1 MILSPFGYMHISERL
16 RWSVLVFI
24 AARRCNQFAGFIGQ
38 SFVQSRI
45 ACRPLVTMCSTPF
58 QKIRSPFFGSFQA
71 QAELD
76 IMEQE
81 RSHTRCAF
89 FWIPHFRLDTTS
101 RDVPYSPSFVLDLV
115 NDVDEIRNV
124 IDFVF
129 LPGYN
134 NPTVAVLCQSEQT
147 WAGYVA

>member
-1 MILSPFGYMHISERL
+1 VFAIL
-16 RWSVLVFI
+16 
-24 AARRCNQFAGFIGQ
+24 
-38 SFVQSRI
+38 
-45 ACRPLVTMCSTPF
+45 
-58 QKIRSPFFGSFQA
+58 PFFQT

-81 RSHTRCAF
+81 QNHTMCAF
-89 FWIPHFRLDTTS
+89 FWIPHSRLDINS
-101 RDVPYSPSFVLDLV
+101 RDVPYSPSFVLDLI
-115 NDVDEIRNV
+115 NDVDERNWNV

-134 NPTVAVLCQSEQT
+134 NPTVVVLCQSEQT

>member
-1 MILSPFGYMHISERL
+1 MCSVVSSKGCVCHS
-16 RWSVLVFI
+16 SVLSDPSGT
-24 AARRCNQFAGFIGQ
+24 RRYGTGTKPYQVCLFLEFSISSAIQ
-38 SFVQSRI
+38 
-45 ACRPLVTMCSTPF
+45 
-58 QKIRSPFFGSFQA
+58 
-71 QAELD
+71 
-76 IMEQE
+76 
-81 RSHTRCAF
+81 TRT
-89 FWIPHFRLDTTS
+89 IN

-115 NDVDEIRNV
+115 NDVDERIRNV

>member
-1 MILSPFGYMHISERL
+1 
-16 RWSVLVFI
+16 
-24 AARRCNQFAGFIGQ
+24 
-38 SFVQSRI
+38 
-45 ACRPLVTMCSTPF
+45 MCSTVSS
-58 QKIRSPFFGSFQA
+58 KGCIRHSSVLPNPSG
-71 QAELD
+71 
-76 IMEQE
+76 
-81 RSHTRCAF
+81 TRRNGTGTKPYKVC
-89 FWIPHFRLDTTS
+89 ILLNSSISSSVQIRTIN

-115 NDVDEIRNV
+115 NDVDERIRNV